1 MSLEHEMDE
10 WVTASA
16 YEGLAR
22 AFAVGGDLEAA
33 REARDEAVSRTV
45 ALKDP
50 EDRAIIDADIATLP
64 L

>member
-1 MSLEHEMDE
+1 
-10 WVTASA
+10 
-16 YEGLAR
+16 
-22 AFAVGGDLEAA
+22 VGGDLEAA